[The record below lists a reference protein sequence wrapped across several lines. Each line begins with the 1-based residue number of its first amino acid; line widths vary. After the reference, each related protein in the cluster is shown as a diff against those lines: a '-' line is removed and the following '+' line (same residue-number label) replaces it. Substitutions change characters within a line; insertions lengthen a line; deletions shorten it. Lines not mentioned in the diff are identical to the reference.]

1 MRMREFSSWLSATP
15 VSHVIQST
23 SGAIADIQVIHIL
36 SLTILFALALN
47 LSLRIA
53 GRGLAIESLPSLAAR
68 FVPAIWICLG
78 VLLLSGGLLIIAEP
92 GRTITNSVFY
102 LKMGLL
108 LVQVVITVWLATVAR
123 RQSAQPTSL
132 HVVAGVVYMVLWMGI
147 IFAGRF
153 IAYRL

>member
-15 VSHVIQST
+15 VSHVIQRT